1 MHMKINDTFIDIG
14 DLDIG
19 MPIYNLLKYSDK
31 YSMTSRSLWNHSRD
45 EVNDAVNENNA
56 AGDSGINNNKARTTK
71 SF

>member
-31 YSMTSRSLWNHSRD
+31 YSMTSRSL
-45 EVNDAVNENNA
+45 
-56 AGDSGINNNKARTTK
+56 
-71 SF
+71 